1 MPYVFF
7 VCLNRV
13 KKFYDV
19 EVVALCAC
27 VREFEVS
34 LTIPYFL

>member
-19 EVVALCAC
+19 EVV
-27 VREFEVS
+27 REFEVS